1 MKSSK
6 CSKTNQPA
14 TISRVIKDY
23 REGKQPENETKPG
36 RPPKL
41 SAKATKNL
49 LATAKNSV
57 GHSIRR
63 LAQKLGISN
72 TTVHRILVKNNM
84 PYRKCNQKPK
94 YTTQQLECFR
104 ALRDKHFANDR
115 FIIMDHEFHFSLSNY
130 DTNGNEG
137 YYTDEL
143 TPGNVRHAEE
153 AKFEPQVSM
162 WLAIYI

>member
-1 MKSSK
+1 MDLRKYVANLVGKMSSNEIIK
-6 CSKTNQPA
+6 MFKDKPISRA
-14 TISRVIKDY
+14 TIFRVIKDC
-23 REGKQPENETKPG
+23 REGKQPENKTKTG

-57 GHSIRR
+57 GHSTRR
-63 LAQKLGISN
+63 LARKLGISS

-84 PYRKCNQKPK
+84 TYRKCNQEPK

-115 FIIMDHEFHFSLSNY
+115 FIIMDHEFHLSLSHY
-130 DTNGNEG
+130 DTNGNDG
-137 YYTDEL
+137 YAL
-143 TPGNVRHAEE
+143 MMLN
-153 AKFEPQVSM
+153 
-162 WLAIYI
+162 